1 MPLCEKLFLIRI
13 FHSTLMADPDSTFG
27 EQRKSGAK
35 IAEIGRFLPVGVV
48 TQLLTQSPDE
58 TIL

>member
-1 MPLCEKLFLIRI
+1 
-13 FHSTLMADPDSTFG
+13 MADPDSTFG